1 MELSLKLLVL
11 YKKNKKH
18 RGRGAVLGFCI
29 LIVGW
34 NWHFL
39 LSLRSSVRKCSNNLD
54 LYPRKLSLGIKNYF
68 FLLSFIRF
76 RGISLTYS

>member
-39 LSLRSSVRKCSNNLD
+39 LSL
-54 LYPRKLSLGIKNYF
+54 
-68 FLLSFIRF
+68 IRF
-76 RGISLTYS
+76 LGISLTYS